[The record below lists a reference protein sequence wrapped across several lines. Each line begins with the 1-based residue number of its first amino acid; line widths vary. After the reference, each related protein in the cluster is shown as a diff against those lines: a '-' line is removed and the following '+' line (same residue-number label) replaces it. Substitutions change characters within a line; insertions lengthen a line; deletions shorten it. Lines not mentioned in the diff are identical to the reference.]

1 MVSNLSRSRWA
12 GGEPC
17 VSDLLDKGD
26 VQNLVGRLG
35 LDNHHDCYLLELQ
48 YTMAF
53 STQLSART
61 LGKGMLAATVLTLLV
76 STAQA
81 HEHHEDKIPE
91 GEAISPDP
99 LVRSLE

>member
-1 MVSNLSRSRWA
+1 
-12 GGEPC
+12 
-17 VSDLLDKGD
+17 
-26 VQNLVGRLG
+26 
-35 LDNHHDCYLLELQ
+35 
-48 YTMAF
+48 MAF

-61 LGKGMLAATVLTLLV
+61 LGKGMLAATVLALLV

>member
-1 MVSNLSRSRWA
+1 MSKISRETRTRQPSRLLS
-12 GGEPC
+12 
-17 VSDLLDKGD
+17 
-26 VQNLVGRLG
+26 
-35 LDNHHDCYLLELQ
+35 LLELQ
-48 YTMAF
+48 HTMAF

-99 LVRSLE
+99 LVRSFE